1 MKKFINQKLFL
12 INKNLIN
19 NTKEIKIESRNLTIL
34 PSYVGKTV
42 QVHNG
47 KKFINLIIVR
57 EMINHKLGE
66 FIKTRKNFK
75 FKKK

>member
-1 MKKFINQKLFL
+1 MNQKLFL

-19 NTKEIKIESRNLTIL
+19 NIKEIKIESRNLTIL

-47 KKFINLIIVR
+47 KNFINLIIVR
-57 EMINHKLGE
+57 EMVNHKLGE

>member
-19 NTKEIKIESRNLTIL
+19 NTKEIKVESRNLTIL
-34 PSYVGKTV
+34 PSYVGRTV

-47 KKFINLIIVR
+47 KNFINLIIVR
-57 EMINHKLGE
+57 QMVNHKLGE

>member
-1 MKKFINQKLFL
+1 MKKFMNQKLFL

-47 KKFINLIIVR
+47 KNFINLIIVR
-57 EMINHKLGE
+57 EMVNHKLGE

>member
-1 MKKFINQKLFL
+1 MNQKLFL

-47 KKFINLIIVR
+47 KNFINLIIVR
-57 EMINHKLGE
+57 EMVNHKLGE